1 MDHCYAECFLRT
13 PTVKKLGARS
23 KRKIK
28 TWFHKMEKEVLLLQ
42 SIKCYLHQSNAL
54 GITQFLAP
62 FGTCYRLLA
71 CYCRWRQVSTWD
83 QGMTHG
89 SLSPLTA
96 TPAATESRPLC
107 KNSSAA
113 TPSRAP
119 YLTARQSWS
128 IISPHYLSTT
138 LSGLFI
144 LPFFWWNWNQEISS
158 VFKNQIYV
166 CFASHHAVNISSV

>member
-1 MDHCYAECFLRT
+1 MQNAFCEHPLLKR
-13 PTVKKLGARS
+13 LGARS

-28 TWFHKMEKEVLLLQ
+28 TWFHNMEKEVLLLQ

-71 CYCRWRQVSTWD
+71 CYCGWRQVSTWD

-158 VFKNQIYV
+158 VFKKQIYV
-166 CFASHHAVNISSV
+166 CFASQHAVNISSV

>member
-1 MDHCYAECFLRT
+1 MQNAFCEHPLLKSWAPGQR
-13 PTVKKLGARS
+13 GRS
-23 KRKIK
+23 KPGSTKWRKK
-28 TWFHKMEKEVLLLQ
+28 YC
-42 SIKCYLHQSNAL
+42 CYNQLNVICTKAML
-54 GITQFLAP
+54 YTRNYPVFGP

-71 CYCRWRQVSTWD
+71 CYCGWRQVSTWD

-144 LPFFWWNWNQEISS
+144 LPFFLMKLKSRN
-158 VFKNQIYV
+158 FK
-166 CFASHHAVNISSV
+166 CL